1 MIVKTPI
8 PNSSYLKIGSVH
20 HFLCSCGDVDFYK
33 ESLISL
39 VYHPKHT
46 CSKCGNT
53 YYLDVVTFL
62 YDASVL
68 YWKTLKLDYIF
79 EKEKS
84 GWVAKAILK
93 VPLFNVSKQKIELE
107 SIVLVSYSL
116 HYNKYLRTVD
126 EKYHNRMPMLTR
138 KCFFLQN
145 VEVQNILEECAK
157 KVRPTFYDKVI
168 DTLPTELKWLKDVLP
183 SIDASHSRNDIVKYY
198 LKYPELDSFEFYY
211 WVEVGRFEMHKSVEC
226 FKTYILNE
234 RKEKSLKD
242 AYDLSYK
249 EAIDAKCYDPL
260 ADYMFSRRIKGVHNV
275 LKCIQIPAQ
284 IKSALFENITVKELD
299 IFFDFLERHYVE
311 HDIIQL
317 WLDINYEDT
326 DAIIPNIF
334 RIFLKEGFYEI
345 LTIYFRGTDAN
356 IYAIHKE
363 FSRIYDLYY
372 RRRIKE
378 RLVLDY
384 DISVLKTVGKYKGLV
399 FTLAYEVKELS
410 QWLGSLKNC
419 RVSYAKKIGLNEC
432 IIYGVFSLYDKRM
445 LCVIE
450 VRNQKLI
457 QVCSVDNRCVSDE
470 QMMKIEGWVRQVF
483 Q

>member
-1 MIVKTPI
+1 
-8 PNSSYLKIGSVH
+8 
-20 HFLCSCGDVDFYK
+20 
-33 ESLISL
+33 
-39 VYHPKHT
+39 
-46 CSKCGNT
+46 
-53 YYLDVVTFL
+53 VVTFL

-68 YWKTLKLDYIF
+68 YWKTLKLDYTF

-116 HYNKYLRTVD
+116 YYDMYLRTVD

-145 VEVQNILEECAK
+145 AEVQNILKECAK

-183 SIDASHSRNDIVKYY
+183 SIDASLSRNDIVRYY

-211 WVEVGRFEMHKSVEC
+211 WVEVGRFEIHKSIEC
-226 FKTYILNE
+226 FKTYILNK

-260 ADYMFSRRIKGVHNV
+260 ADYMFSRRIKDVHNV

-284 IKSALFENITVKELD
+284 IKFALFENITVKELD
-299 IFFDFLERHYVE
+299 IFFNFLERHYVE
-311 HDIIQL
+311 HDIVQL
-317 WLDINYEDT
+317 WLDVSYEDT
-326 DAIIPNIF
+326 DAIVPNIF
-334 RIFLKEGFYEI
+334 RMFLKEGFYEI
-345 LTIYFRGTDAN
+345 ITIYFRKTDAN

-363 FSRIYDLYY
+363 FGRIYDLYY

-384 DISVLKTVGKYKGLV
+384 DISVLKTVGKYKGLA
-399 FTLAYEVKELS
+399 FALAYEVKELS

-419 RVSYAKKIGLNEC
+419 RISYAKKIGLNEC
-432 IIYGVFSLYDKRM
+432 IIYGVYLLRDKSM

-450 VRNQKLI
+450 VRNQRLI
-457 QVCSVDNRCVSDE
+457 QVNSVDNRCLSDKE
-470 QMMKIEGWVRQVF
+470 MMKIEGWFKKVF
-483 Q
+483 K

>member
-1 MIVKTPI
+1 VI
-8 PNSSYLKIGSVH
+8 
-20 HFLCSCGDVDFYK
+20 
-33 ESLISL
+33 
-39 VYHPKHT
+39 
-46 CSKCGNT
+46 
-53 YYLDVVTFL
+53 TFL

-68 YWKTLKLDYIF
+68 YWKTLKLNYIF
-79 EKEKS
+79 KKEKS

-107 SIVLVSYSL
+107 NIVLVSYSV
-116 HYNKYLRTVD
+116 HYDMHLRTVN
-126 EKYHNRMPMLTR
+126 EEYHNGMPMLTR
-138 KCFFLQN
+138 KYFFLEN
-145 VEVQNILEECAK
+145 AELQNILDLCTEK
-157 KVRPTFYDKVI
+157 IRPMFYDKVI
-168 DTLPTELKWLKDVLP
+168 DTLPTQFKWLKDVLP
-183 SIDASHSRNDIVKYY
+183 SIDVTLSRRDIVKYY

-260 ADYMFSRRIKGVHNV
+260 ADYMFSRRIKDVHNV
-275 LKCIQIPAQ
+275 LKCIQIPVQ

-311 HDIIQL
+311 CDILQL
-317 WLDINYEDT
+317 WLDVSYEDT
-326 DAIIPNIF
+326 DAIVPNIF
-334 RIFLKEGFYEI
+334 RMFLKEGFYEI
-345 LTIYFRGTDAN
+345 LTIYFRETDAN

-372 RRRIKE
+372 RGRIKE

-384 DISVLKTVGKYKGLV
+384 DISVLKTVGKYKGLA
-399 FTLAYEVKELS
+399 FALAYEVKELS
-410 QWLGSLKNC
+410 HWLRSLKNC
-419 RVSYAKKIGLNEC
+419 RVSYSKKIELNEC
-432 IIYGVFSLYDKRM
+432 IIYGVFSLCDKRM

-457 QVCSVDNRCVSDE
+457 QICSVDNRCLSDE
-470 QMMKIEGWVRQVF
+470 QMMKIEGWFRQVF